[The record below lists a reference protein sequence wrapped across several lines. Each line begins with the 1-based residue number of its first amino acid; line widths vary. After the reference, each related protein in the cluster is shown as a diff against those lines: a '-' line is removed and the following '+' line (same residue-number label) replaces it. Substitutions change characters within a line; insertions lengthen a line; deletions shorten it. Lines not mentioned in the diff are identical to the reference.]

1 MKKKKTKEKPV
12 KIPEELPKEEPK
24 LEPLEIPVELKVSE
38 PKGVPIIK
46 APIELPIVE
55 SDKVIKKKIK
65 PKGK

>member
-1 MKKKKTKEKPV
+1 MKKKTKEKAI
-12 KIPEELPKEEPK
+12 KIPEELPKEEPI
-24 LEPLEIPVELKVSE
+24 LDPLKIPVELKVKE

-46 APIELPIVE
+46 TPIDIPIIE